1 MGGVLINGC
10 GASDSFVKVRDICQ
24 GFCRDCK
31 KVQMFGLFEVKRKVR
46 VVWIPTVTL
55 NTKYA
60 VACTKCK
67 SGIYVEDRILN
78 EILAN
83 RAEFVFDSNGNIHIS
98 EATGSQ
104 IQAPVETQQQA
115 MPKRSA
121 ASADILRPDPVLSQV
136 EESAQDSSGSVQNVG
151 LDREGVP
158 FFVQEKKVCPQ
169 CGLMYVSSKK
179 QCDVCGSV
187 LAVR

>member
-31 KVQMFGLFEVKRKVR
+31 KVQTFGLFEVKRKVR

-83 RAEFVFDSNGNIHIS
+83 RAEFVFDSNGNIRIF
-98 EATGSQ
+98 EAAGSQ
-104 IQAPVETQQQA
+104 FQAPVETQQQE

-121 ASADILRPDPVLSQV
+121 ASTDIPRPDPVLNQAA
-136 EESAQDSSGSVQNVG
+136 ESAQSSSISLQNVG

-158 FFVQEKKVCPQ
+158 IFVQEKKVCPR

-179 QCDVCGSV
+179 QCDVCGSA